1 MMADRRITGL
11 SQCTSGACQNST
23 RIQNSACRKIFASYL
38 MVMVI
43 VNEDFAEFFVVWEA
57 ASDTNHIASLRC
69 HTDSL
74 EKHACF

>member
-43 VNEDFAEFFVVWEA
+43 VNEDFAEFFVV
-57 ASDTNHIASLRC
+57 
-69 HTDSL
+69 
-74 EKHACF
+74 